1 MFCGQYRNIDVE
13 YCIIM
18 VSQHGIDFFNLFGKG
33 NLKCEFLQLFMKT
46 FMLKIIPFETHINN
60 NSMKKKIYFFFL
72 TVDSGAPEAEFSSYD
87 STLYQNSVQMD
98 IKIIHKSFI
107 CDSVPSKETQKH

>member
-60 NSMKKKIYFFFL
+60 NSMKKKIYFFFQPS
-72 TVDSGAPEAEFSSYD
+72 TAERLKLNFHHMIL
-87 STLYQNSVQMD
+87 LYT
-98 IKIIHKSFI
+98 KIPFKWILK
-107 CDSVPSKETQKH
+107 